1 MRAPS
6 AAPRLKNSSSSDK
19 FRLRAPAPPPRPPA
33 PRGRAGGGF
42 LFLPQQSMEEN
53 PSLFT
58 EAAHIGKSFSNI
70 LLAIHFKTLIIFLR
84 FKQEAFFIPPLR

>member
-19 FRLRAPAPPPRPPA
+19 FRLSTARNIP
-33 PRGRAGGGF
+33 GGF

>member
-1 MRAPS
+1 
-6 AAPRLKNSSSSDK
+6 
-19 FRLRAPAPPPRPPA
+19 
-33 PRGRAGGGF
+33 
-42 LFLPQQSMEEN
+42 MEEN

-70 LLAIHFKTLIIFLR
+70 LLAIHFKTLIIFFR